1 MENLRVVK
9 PFLISMI
16 GGTLFV
22 LPFFVSGYDDTTT
35 HRALTQEIINFF
47 NYSYPDYEI
56 PRSDGEEIIQGS
68 EDEDSDTRWLYHF
81 FDPVNNRGLV
91 LETEAPYKDPELAY
105 IGAAADL
112 QKEWESSKEWAENTL
127 LQGNREDS
135 LFAGM
140 FTDLFSDDDDY
151 SWERAIYDYSWI
163 DKNRGLRGLGHILHL
178 LEDKGD

>member
-68 EDEDSDTRWLYHF
+68 ARFTTTHGLIKIVDSGGSGIFFIFWKIKPSLTTRETMRIRQCLI
-81 FDPVNNRGLV
+81 
-91 LETEAPYKDPELAY
+91 LEVRMNT
-105 IGAAADL
+105 G
-112 QKEWESSKEWAENTL
+112 QKNS
-127 LQGNREDS
+127 
-135 LFAGM
+135 
-140 FTDLFSDDDDY
+140 
-151 SWERAIYDYSWI
+151 I
-163 DKNRGLRGLGHILHL
+163 DRRSTYQHLG
-178 LEDKGD
+178 